1 MREMF
6 MKKSNNSRKCRKR
19 RKLSLNRL
27 FVIICSVFFLMLG
40 GFYGFTSTYLKS
52 YNISLSLKVQ
62 EVEAKNEKLKNQ
74 IDEKE
79 QELIKIKKK
88 IKNKAHQDGILKDNP
103 NNVYIISNN

>member
-1 MREMF
+1 
-6 MKKSNNSRKCRKR
+6 MKKSSNSRKCKKR
-19 RKLSLNRL
+19 RKLSPNRL
-27 FVIICSVFFLMLG
+27 FVIICSVFFLVLG

-79 QELIKIKKK
+79 QELIKIKRE
-88 IKNKAHQDGILKDNP
+88 IKNKVHREGILKDNP
-103 NNVYIISNN
+103 NNIYIISNN

>member
-1 MREMF
+1 

-19 RKLSLNRL
+19 KCRKRRKLSPNRL

-103 NNVYIISNN
+103 DNVYIISNN